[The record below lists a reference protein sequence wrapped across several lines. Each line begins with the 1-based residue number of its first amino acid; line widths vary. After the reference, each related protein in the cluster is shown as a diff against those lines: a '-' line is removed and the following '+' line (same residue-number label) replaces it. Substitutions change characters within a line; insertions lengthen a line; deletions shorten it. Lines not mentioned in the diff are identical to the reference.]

1 MEQYVLVIMYGP
13 ASWDF
18 IALYCYLIIK
28 PGKSLTF
35 QFTDD
40 TPFMSYSMLQKTVG
54 PEKRSAENQTGGKK
68 VDLK

>member
-40 TPFMSYSMLQKTVG
+40 TPFMSYSVLQKTVG
-54 PEKRSAENQTGGKK
+54 PKKDQLKTKLEEKKWI
-68 VDLK
+68 